1 MDDEPIGEPNE
12 VAMAPQAAAELA
24 KEEAAK
30 VASKG
35 KLQVCM
41 QKIYVYAY
49 KKCVYIYIIYK
60 GFSTGTLDIHLVCTG
75 AR

>member
-1 MDDEPIGEPNE
+1 MKKQPCCPQDVDGHLLEDEPIGEPAE

-24 KEEAAK
+24 KEEAVK

-41 QKIYVYAY
+41 Q
-49 KKCVYIYIIYK
+49 
-60 GFSTGTLDIHLVCTG
+60 T
-75 AR
+75 

>member
-1 MDDEPIGEPNE
+1 LEDEPIGETAE

-24 KEEAAK
+24 KEEAVK

-41 QKIYVYAY
+41 Q
-49 KKCVYIYIIYK
+49 
-60 GFSTGTLDIHLVCTG
+60 T
-75 AR
+75 